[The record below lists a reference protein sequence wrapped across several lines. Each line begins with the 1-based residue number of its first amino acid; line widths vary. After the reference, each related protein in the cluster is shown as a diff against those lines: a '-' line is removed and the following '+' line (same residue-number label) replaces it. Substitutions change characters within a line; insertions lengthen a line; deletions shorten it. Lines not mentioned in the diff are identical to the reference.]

1 MKYIK
6 HLIARYKHLRSVR
19 QLSQSYKGKYAFVG
33 IGNHSTNNL
42 YPVLDY
48 LHVGL
53 KYICCKSPDKLP
65 LIEAAY
71 PNVCATTSL
80 ERILSDDE
88 VKGVLVS
95 VSPQAHFHIASQV
108 ISSDKALFVEK
119 PPCQTQEELMRLVSM
134 GKGGTHTPVVVGLQ
148 KRNAPATR
156 ILKKEL
162 KKCGG
167 YMNYNLKYFTGAY
180 PEGDALLDLF
190 IHPLDYVTFL
200 FGKAEVL
207 CAEKVENHTLLL
219 TLKHEKASGVLEL
232 STGYSWCD
240 ARESLTVNT
249 HKGIY
254 EMEQMES
261 LQFRSKQSTLM
272 GVPMEKVLPKPSVR
286 IDLLNRNNFVPT
298 IQNNQIVTQGY
309 FHTIKSF
316 VDAVEGGTSP
326 TAQSLESMIDTYLLL
341 EAVRAS
347 LGINSY

>member
-1 MKYIK
+1 MKYIE

-119 PPCQTQEELMRLVSM
+119 PPCQTQEELMRLLSM
-134 GKGGTHTPVVVGLQ
+134 GDRKSVV
-148 KRNAPATR
+148 
-156 ILKKEL
+156 
-162 KKCGG
+162 
-167 YMNYNLKYFTGAY
+167 
-180 PEGDALLDLF
+180 
-190 IHPLDYVTFL
+190 
-200 FGKAEVL
+200 
-207 CAEKVENHTLLL
+207 
-219 TLKHEKASGVLEL
+219 
-232 STGYSWCD
+232 
-240 ARESLTVNT
+240 
-249 HKGIY
+249 
-254 EMEQMES
+254 
-261 LQFRSKQSTLM
+261 
-272 GVPMEKVLPKPSVR
+272 
-286 IDLLNRNNFVPT
+286 
-298 IQNNQIVTQGY
+298 
-309 FHTIKSF
+309 
-316 VDAVEGGTSP
+316 
-326 TAQSLESMIDTYLLL
+326 
-341 EAVRAS
+341 
-347 LGINSY
+347 